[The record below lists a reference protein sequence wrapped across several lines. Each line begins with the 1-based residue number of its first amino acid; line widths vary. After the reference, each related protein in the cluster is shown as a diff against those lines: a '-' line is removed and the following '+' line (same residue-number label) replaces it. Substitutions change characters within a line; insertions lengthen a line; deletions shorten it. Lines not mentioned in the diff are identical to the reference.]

1 MDVIIIATKGC
12 SHCQNFSKE
21 LDEIGIEHQVKFA
34 EDEPNLCESLAI
46 RHSPNL
52 LVDGEVIFRGQ
63 VDEVELRNYFNN
75 LSQ

>member
-1 MDVIIIATKGC
+1 VDVTIIATKGC

-21 LDEIGIEHQVKFA
+21 LDDLGIEHQVKFA
-34 EDEPNLCESLAI
+34 EDEPSLCQSLAI

-63 VDEVELRNYFNN
+63 VDEVELRNYFKI
-75 LSQ
+75 